1 MADVTH
7 ALSRVAACGA
17 PPLLLDSAIPPAAAP
32 ASKLRTATP
41 TRGTR
46 FRGFL

>member
-7 ALSRVAACGA
+7 ALSSVAAFGA
-17 PPLLLDSAIPPAAAP
+17 LLPDSAIPPAAAP
-32 ASKLRTATP
+32 ASMLSTATP

-46 FRGFL
+46 LRGFL